1 MFLFHGYDLLHY
13 IRMAAQ
19 EYWQLDGLAY
29 CDTKFLIIKKFYNH
43 NHLQYIAKIQ
53 IFFLFLKDITFRYC

>member
-29 CDTKFLIIKKFYNH
+29 CDAKFLIIKKFYNH
-43 NHLQYIAKIQ
+43 NHLQYIAKI
-53 IFFLFLKDITFRYC
+53 